1 VIGDTLSY
9 TILKKEIHDQLKRPV
24 YFLALIP
31 VFILAQYYYFNII
44 GVRSLENDSATFDI
58 GHFSYIFNELGF
70 LMISLTGCATFIVLS
85 FLIEK
90 WNRWKWLRII
100 GFHSLYIY
108 IMHVIVVAFARSV
121 FIKFLGIDNYLVILF
136 SVIILGV
143 AVPIIFYNLI
153 GKKYFWFLFSIKKEK
168 ANVLPKF
175 KETNMRT
182 SELRIPPL
190 RSSVNNI

>member
-1 VIGDTLSY
+1 
-9 TILKKEIHDQLKRPV
+9 
-24 YFLALIP
+24 
-31 VFILAQYYYFNII
+31 
-44 GVRSLENDSATFDI
+44 
-58 GHFSYIFNELGF
+58 
-70 LMISLTGCATFIVLS
+70 MISLTGCATFIVLS